1 MMSDGQSDGHKKVVD
16 KMVTGFDLIH
26 HNKPLQKHWIKRIVA
41 YLIDFFLS
49 SILVYIP
56 IYFLGLAFFPHVALH
71 FPAIAGAFQVFY
83 SAVLEYNNRQT
94 VGKMLLN
101 LEVEGLRG
109 GMDLHEAFV
118 RNLSKIHGLIILLDT
133 IVGLATEGDP
143 RQRYLDRVV
152 DTTVRGTSEPHHFR
166 DFIKEHVRRPEEE
179 SGAPHFMERGM
190 ADIRQCRECGGNLES
205 IDFGKSR
212 CKKCGRIQ

>member
-1 MMSDGQSDGHKKVVD
+1 MAD

-26 HNKPLQKHWIKRIVA
+26 HNKPLQKHWVKRVLA

-49 SILVYIP
+49 SLLVYIP
-56 IYFLGLAFFPHVALH
+56 IYLLGLAFFPHVALH

-83 SAVLEYNNRQT
+83 SAVLEYYSRQT
-94 VGKMLLN
+94 FGKKLLN

-118 RNLSKIHGLIILLDT
+118 RNLSKIHGLIVFLDM
-133 IVGLATEGDP
+133 IVGLATEGDA

-166 DFIKEHVRRPEEE
+166 DFIKEHVRRTEEE
-179 SGAPHFMERGM
+179 VSDETHFMERGI
-190 ADIRQCRECGGNLES
+190 ADVRQCRECGGNLEA
-205 IDFGKSR
+205 IDFGRSR